1 MVVFRVTQKIEI
13 MKKRLTIKVSGKVQG
28 VWFRART
35 REEAE
40 KLSLAGS
47 VWNNSDG
54 SVGVVAE
61 GEEEQLQKLLFWCRR
76 GPSRAM
82 VVDLDYDWQEYQ
94 GDFNGFNIAYA

>member
-1 MVVFRVTQKIEI
+1 

-35 REEAE
+35 REEAG

-47 VWNNSDG
+47 VWNNPDG
-54 SVGVVAE
+54 SVGIVAE
-61 GEEEQLQKLLFWCRR
+61 GEELQLQQFLVWCRR
-76 GPSRAM
+76 GPSSAR

-94 GDFNGFNIAYA
+94 EDFNGFNIAYA